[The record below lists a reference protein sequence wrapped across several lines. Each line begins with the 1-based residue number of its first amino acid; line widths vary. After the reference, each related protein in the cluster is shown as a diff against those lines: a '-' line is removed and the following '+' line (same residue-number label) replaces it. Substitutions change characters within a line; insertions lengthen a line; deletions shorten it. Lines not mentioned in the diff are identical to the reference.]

1 MKKIIIAGLFACIT
15 LIVNA
20 QHCPFDG
27 STVIVIKVV
36 DKKGKPVTKLNKPF
50 RLVEIDNPIA
60 DSCSFSKG
68 LLEKNFAKS
77 DSAIMNR
84 YSGSWK
90 SWSQKYKDCPLFKPG
105 CYAIVLS
112 MDQSDC
118 MIKQGNDYRYRE
130 RKFEIQY
137 EGKRLKA
144 KLRTPI
150 PAERYYS
157 LCTDG
162 GSWCRIKPMEIVME

>member
-1 MKKIIIAGLFACIT
+1 MKKIIFAGFFACIALFAT
-15 LIVNA
+15 A

-36 DKKGKPVTKLNKPF
+36 DKKGKPVTKLKKPF
-50 RLVEIDNPIA
+50 QLVEIDNPVA

-68 LLEKNFAKS
+68 LLGLNFTEAKKAVM
-77 DSAIMNR
+77 DRHN
-84 YSGSWK
+84 GSWK
-90 SWSQKYKDCPLFKPG
+90 SWAETYKDCPMFKPG
-105 CYAIVLS
+105 CYAVVLS

-118 MIKQGNDYRYRE
+118 MIRQGNDYRYRE
-130 RKFEIQY
+130 RKFEIQCD
-137 EGKRLKA
+137 GKRLKA

-150 PAERYYS
+150 PPQRFYS